1 MLRTD
6 ARRALRF
13 VARGL
18 AWLTG
23 GVLLLA
29 LAWVLSN
36 LRDIEPAPRPA
47 ALALPAPQ
55 LRDEANA
62 FFALVG
68 LNAGADR
75 DPAVAGRALWR
86 SRLAFAALPH
96 DQRYVKA
103 AGEAMVRSER
113 EALGSGLP
121 SLAGAPLM
129 CDANHSNCA
138 AQWIA
143 QADALAAQRQTH
155 ATLGARCEQLLDKSF
170 AFEEKLPPLQ
180 SAADPL
186 APHISGAASCSKWL
200 LGGAVM
206 AWTQQ
211 RPGLA
216 VVLLTQADRL
226 NRALLAG
233 SHSLVAQMIALRL
246 ARQTLNAVVTLA
258 VRDPALAGALAPLLA
273 PGPDQVQAVRRWI
286 AVEAAFQQ
294 GMLREVSRTCL
305 AIDDVVDRDSL
316 SWGERLGGSLNRLV
330 CRHRIGWHPERTQVA
345 FDARWLGLMAALD
358 DGLPAAIGHQ
368 AVAAKDAAAS
378 TWLTWRNPVGNILMV
393 VGEPAYVGYLTRHA
407 DLELHRETA
416 ALALAAQAS
425 GTAPAE
431 RSAWLVRQPHSAL
444 ARGRI
449 EWDAGGLA
457 LTARTWQQEYA
468 GAAGFNPERDAIRVA
483 LPSAP

>member
-1 MLRTD
+1 MPRID

-96 DQRYVKA
+96 EQRYLKA

-121 SLAGAPLM
+121 SLAGAPLV
-129 CDANHSNCA
+129 CDAKHSNCA

-170 AFEEKLPPLQ
+170 AFEEKLPPFQ

-200 LGGAVM
+200 LSGAVM

-211 RPGLA
+211 RPGVA

-226 NRALLAG
+226 DRALLAG
-233 SHSLVAQMIALRL
+233 SHSLIAQMIALRL
-246 ARQTLNAVVTLA
+246 ARQTSNAVVTLA
-258 VRDPALAGALAPLLA
+258 VRDPALASARRRGSGSGGSKLGYVIFGILRSGSYGAKRRKGQNRPILRPPGFPSSEQPPPTLLA
-273 PGPDQVQAVRRWI
+273 G
-286 AVEAAFQQ
+286 
-294 GMLREVSRTCL
+294 T
-305 AIDDVVDRDSL
+305 ID
-316 SWGERLGGSLNRLV
+316 E
-330 CRHRIGWHPERTQVA
+330 
-345 FDARWLGLMAALD
+345 LD
-358 DGLPAAIGHQ
+358 GIKLYI
-368 AVAAKDAAAS
+368 S
-378 TWLTWRNPVGNILMV
+378 
-393 VGEPAYVGYLTRHA
+393 
-407 DLELHRETA
+407 
-416 ALALAAQAS
+416 
-425 GTAPAE
+425 
-431 RSAWLVRQPHSAL
+431 
-444 ARGRI
+444 
-449 EWDAGGLA
+449 
-457 LTARTWQQEYA
+457 
-468 GAAGFNPERDAIRVA
+468 
-483 LPSAP
+483 